1 MRFSFAVPLDGG
13 LTRSE
18 SLPFSMS
25 DAAGPALDRGSD
37 TYRRLRELIVSG
49 RLAPGTRVVENN
61 VATRLQVSRTP
72 VRGALL
78 RLEQEGF
85 IVSTPGPRRTRL
97 SVAPL
102 TREDG
107 EEVFWIVGELEAI
120 AANRVAS
127 RAREDRAVIVEE
139 LRRVN
144 AELRAASEEPEPDA
158 RRMFDLHTE
167 FHAGY
172 VRAGSGPRLQT
183 LHASIRSQA
192 DRYRRLYSSALGGG
206 IASSLEEHDLIAA
219 AIEAGDSGQA
229 EAGVRSN
236 WRNAAERLA
245 ALIDTVG
252 ERGTW

>member
-1 MRFSFAVPLDGG
+1 M
-13 LTRSE
+13 SE
-18 SLPFSMS
+18 
-25 DAAGPALDRGSD
+25 PAERVLDRGSE
-37 TYRRLRELIVSG
+37 TYRTLRELIVSG

-61 VATRLQVSRTP
+61 VATRLRVSRTP

-85 IVSTPGPRRTRL
+85 IVSTPGVRRARL

-120 AANRVAS
+120 AANRIARRSRDERTAVA
-127 RAREDRAVIVEE
+127 DE

-144 AELRAASEEPEPDA
+144 AELRAAAGEPEPNA

-167 FHAGY
+167 FHARY
-172 VRAGSGPRLQT
+172 VQAGSGARLRT

-206 IASSLEEHDLIAA
+206 IAASLEEHDVIAE
-219 AIEAGDSGQA
+219 AIEAGDTGRA
-229 EAGVRSN
+229 EASVRSN
-236 WRNAAERLA
+236 WRNAAERLG